1 MTIAQ
6 WRDRIDLLDELLLQ
20 LLNRRAQCVLELG
33 KIKKEKG
40 QLVYSPTRETA
51 LLGRIQNLNKGP
63 LSKKAAKAIFEK
75 IIAECRNLQE
85 KQA

>member
-1 MTIAQ
+1 MSIAQ

-51 LLGRIQNLNKGP
+51 LLDRIQNLNKGP
-63 LSKKAAKAIFEK
+63 LSKESVKAIFEK
-75 IIAECRNLQE
+75 IVAECRDLQE
-85 KQA
+85 EQQ